1 VQKENPLGQLLTLAL
16 MMPQMRRQQ
25 QEARQTRAAREA
37 VLKLLGTPQHGPPQQ
52 VVREPQEPG
61 TLAAAVAAP
70 MRKTAWLPEAAEA
83 GSGLL
88 GLGSGGTATPGQVG
102 PGGQGMGGPAVAPGA
117 VSRGPSAGMVAL
129 LAGAPGLGPR
139 KSLDAG
145 ALTDVLSR
153 TSTAPGRTL
162 GLDEVLGSE
171 EFRRAAAVAAA
182 HGMPE
187 FAGMRPVGWTPSREE
202 QQGAFRWGDLGGR
215 EEFTQGQLTRRAELG
230 ANTRVQ
236 IAEMRERGR
245 LPEALRMRLQMGS
258 QNGRAMLAAADRER
272 AAGDR
277 LYEQMQIDGI
287 DRSDVIEQ
295 HYEKAAQ
302 REEAASLFLYET
314 PAAGSGGQSLGSGTA
329 GGGGTAALPTTAP
342 ATVQTGARPT
352 APLGTGPNGK
362 PLPIQ
367 RWLGEGKV
375 TPMTTPTP
383 RIAPPVKSRMQV
395 QQDMRVQLEHVRAGL
410 KKANSPN
417 ATQGEKIKAAGEA
430 LSAFFGLAPEEARG
444 LAALSPSMQV
454 QALKQR
460 GLIAESDDRDVMALT
475 RTILSRMRLRSEVA
489 KDPQKMKEVVTN
501 ASGVAQELISSW
513 RQKPTGGAGG
523 GQAQTASGRDLASMG
538 PMKFVQQYRAKGI
551 SDEQLRVALA
561 AARVSKAKIDQALG
575 QGRPAQVAQR

>member
-1 VQKENPLGQLLTLAL
+1 MPIYVQKENPLGQLLTLAL

-37 VLKLLGTPQHGPPQQ
+37 VLKLLGTRQ
-52 VVREPQEPG
+52 QEPARQVDMAPVG
-61 TLAAAVAAP
+61 AEVVAP
-70 MRKTAWLPEAAEA
+70 VGRTAWLPEP
-83 GSGLL
+83 GPL
-88 GLGSGGTATPGQVG
+88 GATLGQVG
-102 PGGQGMGGPAVAPGA
+102 PVGQIGLGTAEAGRTPGLPARKVLGEGA
-117 VSRGPSAGMVAL
+117 LAAAMDPTAASRVSRAWV
-129 LAGAPGLGPR
+129 
-139 KSLDAG
+139 
-145 ALTDVLSR
+145 
-153 TSTAPGRTL
+153 PGREI
-162 GLDEVLGSE
+162 GLDEVLGGD

-182 HGMPE
+182 HGMPQYL
-187 FAGMRPVGWTPSREE
+187 GMRPAGWTPSREQQ
-202 QQGAFRWGDLGGR
+202 QQGWGWEHGGETR
-215 EEFTQGQLTRRAELG
+215 FTQEHLDTRAKLG
-230 ANTRVQ
+230 ADSRLQ
-236 IAEMRERGR
+236 IAQMREQGR
-245 LPEALRMRLQMGS
+245 LPEALRLRLQNS
-258 QNGRAMLAAADRER
+258 SANGRALLEAADRER

-287 DRSDVIEQ
+287 DRSEVIRQ
-295 HYEKAAQ
+295 HYEKATQ
-302 REEAASLFLYET
+302 REQSASLFLFET
-314 PAAGSGGQSLGSGTA
+314 PTA
-329 GGGGTAALPTTAP
+329 GPASPGARTGATQGVAAL
-342 ATVQTGARPT
+342 GF
-352 APLGTGPNGK
+352 GPDGK
-362 PLPIQ
+362 PLPGTPSGPV
-367 RWLGEGKV
+367 LSAAGVPVPAGVPTTMPKV
-375 TPMTTPTP
+375 
-383 RIAPPVKSRMQV
+383 APPAKSRMQV

-410 KKANSPN
+410 KKANGPN

-489 KDPQKMKEVVTN
+489 KDPQKMKEVLTN
-501 ASGVAQELISSW
+501 ASGAAQELISSW